1 VKTFPRSVKF
11 KANPANAG
19 CRSPLLNARRCLRL
33 ALVLSISFR
42 AAAAPPADSGGT
54 NNAAPKVP
62 AVAGPEVWKD
72 PTQPIAARVRDLVS
86 RLTLPEKVS
95 QLLANPPA
103 IGRLGIPAYSHRN
116 EGLHGVADAG
126 IATVFPQVI
135 GMAATWDVPL
145 IRREAEVIATE
156 ARAKHNGYVAQHHG
170 NTGEHFGLNFYA
182 PNLNLVRDPR
192 WGRGQET
199 YGEDPFLTG
208 QFGVAFIRGL
218 QGDNPR
224 YLEVLACAKH
234 FAVHSGPEPLRH
246 CFDAWP
252 PVRDLY
258 DTYLPAFEAAVR
270 EGQVGSVMGA
280 YSALYG
286 VPDCANLLLT
296 DLLRDRWGFDGVVF
310 SDGGAIGDIGAAHH
324 YVATPEEAAAVAVKA
339 GCDVSSGGM
348 VGERGGAAFGFLLG
362 AVSNGLI
369 SEKEI
374 DAAVRH
380 ELTARFRLGLFDP
393 PSLVPW
399 SKLGLEQVDTP
410 AHRALALKVAEESI
424 VLLKNDGV
432 LPLDRGKIKRL
443 AVIGPNADSEGMLLG
458 NYHGTPSRSVT
469 ILEGIKQEAGAG
481 VAVVYAPGCPLALR
495 RDGSNRASPEMTARA
510 VALAKSSDAVIF
522 VGGLTARYES
532 EESRWPNQFIGFN
545 GGDRT
550 RIELPGPQEELLK
563 KLYATGKPVVY
574 VNCSGSA
581 VAMPW
586 AARHLAAIVQ
596 AWYPGEEGG
605 RAVAEVLFGAVN
617 PAGRLPVTFYRS
629 TQDLPPFEDY
639 SMSNRTYRYFNGRPL
654 FAFGHGLSYTKFSYG
669 QGRLNGARFTAED
682 TLEVSF
688 RLKNIGRREGEEV
701 TQVYF
706 RQLHRPPGEPRLALC
721 GFTRVD
727 LAPGQAARVTLAIP
741 AERFRRWDE
750 VLQRYVVAPGDYQL
764 LIGAAS
770 DDLRL
775 RVPFQIVRC
784 LDASLQ
790 MPRPGDPEK
799 RTGDEIVAAGQF
811 FHTGTRVVLWMDP
824 GGYDAYRVERRFSPY
839 DQSDWQSSRRENPR
853 LFSPNRF
860 DLRDDTLTPEQIEQV
875 RGGAWPLP
883 LLQKV
888 VDQFVIHFDV
898 DGTSRECFRTLHD
911 VRNLSV
917 HFLLDV
923 DGTIYQTL
931 DLQERA
937 WHATTSNDRSIGIE
951 IANPGAWPVGAPNP
965 LNRWYVHTN
974 GQTILTI
981 PDAFGAAGIRTPGFV
996 GHPARPDPIVG
1007 RIQGQELVQYD
1018 FTPQQY
1024 QALIKL
1030 TAALCRIFPKI
1041 QCRYP
1046 TDARGRLITHKLP
1059 DAELKNYQGI
1069 LGHYHIQTDKVD
1081 PGPAFQWDTVI
1092 DGARK
1097 LLRQTE

>member
-1 VKTFPRSVKF
+1 MKTFPRSIKL
-11 KANPANAG
+11 KANPPHAG
-19 CRSPLLNARRCLRL
+19 RRSPLLNARRGLRL
-33 ALVLSISFR
+33 ALVLGLFFR
-42 AAAAPPADSGGT
+42 VAASP
-54 NNAAPKVP
+54 V
-62 AVAGPEVWKD
+62 AVASDTNDAALKIPVVTGPEIWKD
-72 PTQPIAARVRDLVS
+72 PAQPIAARVRDLVS
-86 RLTLPEKVS
+86 RLTLQEKVS

-116 EGLHGVADAG
+116 ECLHGVADAG
-126 IATVFPQVI
+126 VATVFPQVI

-156 ARAKHNGYVAQHHG
+156 ARAKHNDYVARHHG

-199 YGEDPFLTG
+199 YGEDPFLTA
-208 QFGVAFIRGL
+208 QMGVAFIKGL
-218 QGDNPR
+218 QGDDPK
-224 YLEVLACAKH
+224 YVEVLACAKH
-234 FAVHSGPEPLRH
+234 FAVHSGPEALRH

-270 EGQVGSVMGA
+270 EGHVGSVMGA

-286 VPDCANLLLT
+286 IPDCANHFLLT
-296 DLLRDRWGFDGVVF
+296 ELLRDRWGFKGVVF
-310 SDGGAIGDIGAAHH
+310 SDGGAIGDIWAAHH
-324 YVATPEEAAAVAVKA
+324 YVATPEAAAVAAVQA

-348 VGERGGAAFGFLLG
+348 AGEGGGAAFKFLVG
-362 AVSNGLI
+362 AVTNGLI
-369 SEKEI
+369 SEKDV

-380 ELTARFRLGLFDP
+380 ELTARFRLGMFDP
-393 PSLVPW
+393 PAMVPW
-399 SKLGLEQVDTP
+399 SQLGLGQVDTP

-424 VLLKNDGV
+424 VLLKNSGV
-432 LPLDRGKIKRL
+432 LPLDRARIKRL
-443 AVIGPNADSEGMLLG
+443 AVIGPNADSGQMLLG

-469 ILEGIKQEAGAG
+469 ILEGIKRLAGPTVE
-481 VAVVYAPGCPLALR
+481 VAYAPGCPLALR
-495 RDGSNRASPEMTARA
+495 RDGSNSASPAMTARA
-510 VALAKSSDAVIF
+510 LALAKSSDAVIF

-532 EESRWPNQFIGFN
+532 EESRWPNQFMGFE

-550 RIELPGPQEELLK
+550 RIELPAPQEELLK
-563 KLYATGKPVVY
+563 KLYATGKPVVL

-581 VAMPW
+581 MAMPW
-586 AARHLAAIVQ
+586 EAGHLAAIVQ

-605 RAVAEVLFGAVN
+605 LAVAEVLFGEVN
-617 PAGRLPVTFYRS
+617 PAGRLPITFYRS
-629 TQDLPPFEDY
+629 TKDLPPFEDY
-639 SMSNRTYRYFNGRPL
+639 SMSNRTYRYFRGRPL
-654 FAFGHGLSYTKFSYG
+654 FAFGHGLSYTRFDYARAALDG
-669 QGRLNGARFTAED
+669 VRFTAAE
-682 TLEVSF
+682 TLELAFTV
-688 RLKNIGRREGEEV
+688 KNTGKRGGDEV
-701 TQVYF
+701 PQVYF
-706 RQLHRPPGEPRLALC
+706 RQLHPPPGEPQLALC
-721 GFTRVD
+721 GFTRVH
-727 LAPGQAARVTLAIP
+727 LAPGQAARITLTIP

-750 VLQRYVVAPGDYQL
+750 VLQRYVVAPGDYEL

-775 RVPFQIVRC
+775 RMPFKIVRC
-784 LDASLQ
+784 PDATLQ

-860 DLRDDTLTPEQIEQV
+860 DLRDDTLTPEQIEEV

-937 WHATTSNDRSIGIE
+937 WHATTSNNRSIGIE

-981 PDAFGAAGIRTPGFV
+981 PDAFGAAGVRTPGFV
-996 GHPARPDPIVG
+996 GHPARPEPIVG

-1046 TDARGRLITHKLP
+1046 TD
-1059 DAELKNYQGI
+1059 
-1069 LGHYHIQTDKVD
+1069 
-1081 PGPAFQWDTVI
+1081 
-1092 DGARK
+1092 
-1097 LLRQTE
+1097 